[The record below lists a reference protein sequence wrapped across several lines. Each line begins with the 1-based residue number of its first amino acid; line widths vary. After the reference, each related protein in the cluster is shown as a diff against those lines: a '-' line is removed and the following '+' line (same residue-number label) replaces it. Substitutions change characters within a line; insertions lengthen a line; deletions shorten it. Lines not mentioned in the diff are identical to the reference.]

1 MNTNGLAARLN
12 AWVPPQ
18 PLTAIAASGLA
29 LAGLAWS
36 LAARPPSVAAPADWI
51 TIAAG
56 LGFLAAVLVWAG
68 THPLHLRHQTKIYLA
83 TLPLYLIAVLAPPPV
98 AAVAAG
104 AGVLIAQL
112 KMRPQTENL
121 PSDIATAVSR
131 WSLIVLAAS
140 TVAHLP
146 GADGWPLALRLGGTA
161 ALMYALDVLTVAF
174 ELSPMS
180 GEPPSK
186 IVGAVV
192 RSGGLYEWAQYLVA
206 ILAGT
211 AALYQTW
218 TLVLLVVPI
227 HLIYT
232 AFKNAREVN
241 EGTYRL
247 LESLADTVDLR
258 DPYTGG
264 HSRRVAD
271 WSAEILREVNLHGP
285 EADIIRMSARVHD
298 IGKIGVPDIIL
309 NNPGKLTAAEKA
321 IMDSHPVR
329 GAELL
334 ARFSEF
340 ANGRAIVRHHHERWD
355 GGGYP
360 DGLRSWDIPFGA
372 RVIAVADSYDAM
384 TSDRPYRAA
393 MSASQACSI
402 LRAGRDEQWDPVI
415 VDAFLR
421 CIEGRQEVAQA
432 PVVTLLRGE
441 AAAEVVAGLAPRLLH
456 PNSS

>member
-1 MNTNGLAARLN
+1 
-12 AWVPPQ
+12 V
-18 PLTAIAASGLA
+18 TAIATSGLA

-36 LAARPPSVAAPADWI
+36 LTVTPSMASPLDWI
-51 TIAAG
+51 TTAAVV
-56 LGFLAAVLVWAG
+56 GFLAAVLVWAG
-68 THPLHLRHQTKIYLA
+68 THPLHLRHQTKVYLA

-98 AAVAAG
+98 AAVAA
-104 AGVLIAQL
+104 AVGVLIAQL
-112 KMRPQTENL
+112 KMRPQTGNF
-121 PSDIATAVSR
+121 PSDIATAVGR
-131 WSLIVLAAS
+131 WSLIVLAAA
-140 TVAHLP
+140 TLAHLP
-146 GADGWPLALRLGGTA
+146 GAAGWPLALRLGGTA

-186 IVGAVV
+186 IMAAVV

-206 ILAGT
+206 ILAGA

-218 TLVLLVVPI
+218 TLLLLVVPI
-227 HLIYT
+227 HLIYV
-232 AFKNAREVN
+232 AFKNAKEVN
-241 EGTYRL
+241 EGTFRL

-271 WSAEILREVNLHGP
+271 WSAKILREVNVHGA
-285 EADIIRMSARVHD
+285 EADIIRTAARVHD
-298 IGKIGVPDIIL
+298 IGKIGVPDLIL
-309 NNPGKLTAAEKA
+309 NNPGKLTAEEKA

-340 ANGRAIVRHHHERWD
+340 ANGQAIVRHHHERWD

-360 DGLRSWDIPFGA
+360 DGLQSWDIPFGA

-384 TSDRPYRAA
+384 TSDRPYRPA
-393 MSASQACSI
+393 MSASKACSI

-421 CIEGRQEVAQA
+421 CIGGGQDAAAV
-432 PVVTLLRGE
+432 PVVKVLKRE
-441 AAAEVVAGLAPRLLH
+441 APAEVMTSLVPPLLH
-456 PNSS
+456 PNNS